1 MALDNGMLVAE
12 RFEIEREVRRGSADV
27 VYRARDRWRD
37 QQVMMRMLWA
47 DPHALE
53 AESFLLGARMLAA
66 LEHPGLEVH
75 VAHGRTP
82 EGLLYLV
89 TEWIEGEALEDRL
102 RHRPLR
108 VGESLGLARSA
119 AAALGLVHERGF
131 AHGSLW
137 SGNLLL
143 RGGQPGDVLLT
154 GFGVAGRN
162 PAWTTA
168 TDSGRIVEALRYV
181 APEQARGQARQS
193 PSADVFALGCV
204 LFECLTGAPPFGGRH
219 AATVLGQILFQ
230 EAPPLRQLRPELP
243 ESLAQLVGRMLSK
256 RPEERPAHGRAV
268 VQALDAIVLGPSQL
282 ALVPG
287 ALPLLLNEGERQ
299 LVCLVLARPTAQ
311 ARGAGVAS
319 VSNAWPAEFEKM
331 MASLSMHIDQL
342 ADGSLIAV
350 MRQAGH
356 TAMDLAAQA
365 ARAALLLGA
374 RLPGWELALATGR
387 GTGSGEP
394 LVAEALR
401 RAFEL
406 LEASGSPGAKA
417 ETEPGTGAGTGPEI
431 GTARGDLGA
440 PEERPADPDD
450 DRGDPSQPESTE
462 GRSPGPWLDELMA
475 RLLDPRFHVRW
486 SEGGRAL
493 LMGERHGRYE
503 LRPLLGTVTPC
514 LGRERE
520 LALLKTWVEY
530 SLDEPMAQA
539 LLVLGP
545 SGMGKSRLRQE
556 FVRRL
561 EENGLN
567 LAIWL
572 GRGDPMRAGT
582 AYGLLAHA
590 VRELCGIRGPGDVAE
605 QRARLSER
613 VGRNQPPAQRP
624 LVAEFL
630 GELCGLP
637 FPDEESA
644 RLRAARQDPRLMSD
658 QVTAAFVAFLGAE
671 CARQPVMLVLEDL
684 HWSDA
689 ATVRLVEAALRD
701 LCDQPLVVLALAR
714 PELKEAFPRLWT
726 GQRMQELR
734 LQALGKK
741 ASLELVER
749 VLGERVTPEM
759 AERIVTQAGGN
770 ALFLEELIRAV
781 AEGRASS
788 DEGGRPAPL
797 PETVLAML
805 QMRFTRLEPMARRLL
820 RAASLFGESFW
831 CGGLYALL
839 GGERHEQEIERA
851 IETLL
856 SGEVLVFRGENR
868 AKGERLFAFRHSLLR
883 DAAYGLMA
891 DEDRR
896 LGHRLVAA
904 YLEQSG
910 ERDPMVLAEHY
921 RLGGRPERAAVHLT
935 RAAHQALA
943 TSDLQ
948 GALARVARAVEC
960 GARGELLGTLRSIE
974 AWAQLW
980 QGNFEPAYRALQEA
994 LTLLPAGSAGWVSA
1008 QGAAVAALGFEG
1020 QLGLWPHIELLAQ
1033 TALLPGAENA
1043 YMEPAMM
1050 AATFCAI
1057 TGKEKTAACLLERM
1071 REVCGQIGRHEP
1083 RARAMLDM
1091 SALWY
1096 ELLAEGD
1103 VEAYKAH
1110 AQAASEAFA
1119 ETGDRRW
1126 LYAAQTHRGVGLLLL
1141 GEIEPGRALC
1151 REMLELLRQSDEP
1164 VARLGTQAMFAF
1176 ALAEAGG
1183 AEHRA
1188 EARALAEEAE
1198 GDPLM
1203 PSFWAGMVH
1212 VALAI
1217 VYGDVGERGAA
1228 ERAAGRALEV
1238 FTRAPA
1244 ASPLAYALLGRILLA
1259 GGRLSEAGAA
1269 IEKGLEQLHAQG
1281 GMGLCDTKLHLAAAE
1296 VRRAL
1301 GQEEAAARALRD
1313 ARRTLDRHAA
1323 RIADAESRERFL
1335 SHSREHARLQ
1345 ALGALD
1351 SLD

>member
-1 MALDNGMLVAE
+1 MNPMTLDSGMLVAE
-12 RFEIEREVRRGSADV
+12 RFEIEREIRRGSADV
-27 VYRARDRWRD
+27 IYCARDRWRD
-37 QQVMMRMLWA
+37 QQVLMRMLWA

-53 AESFLLGARMLAA
+53 AESFLLGARMLAG

-82 EGLLYLV
+82 EGLLYLA
-89 TEWIEGEALEDRL
+89 TEWVEGEILEERL
-102 RHRPLR
+102 RQKPLR
-108 VGESLGLARSA
+108 VGEGLGLLRSA
-119 AAALGLVHERGF
+119 ASALGLVHEQGF
-131 AHGSLW
+131 AHGGLW
-137 SGNLLL
+137 SGNFLL
-143 RGGQPGDVLLT
+143 RGGQPENVVLT
-154 GFGVAGRN
+154 GFGVVGRN

-181 APEQARGQARQS
+181 APEQARGLARQS

-256 RPEERPAHGRAV
+256 RPEERPADGGAV

-282 ALVPG
+282 GLVPG
-287 ALPLLLNEGERQ
+287 AVPLLLTEGERQ
-299 LVCLVLARPTAQ
+299 LVCLVLARPMTSAAETAS
-311 ARGAGVAS
+311 AADPVMAAPS
-319 VSNAWPAEFEKM
+319 KAWPAELEKM
-331 MASLSMHIDQL
+331 MASVNMHTDRL
-342 ADGSLIAV
+342 ADGSLITV

-365 ARAALLLGA
+365 ARAALLLGS

-387 GTGSGEP
+387 GTETGEP

-406 LEASGSPGAKA
+406 LEVKGKPAA
-417 ETEPGTGAGTGPEI
+417 ETEPGAQD
-431 GTARGDLGA
+431 AK
-440 PEERPADPDD
+440 EERLDGYDPSAADPSE
-450 DRGDPSQPESTE
+450 PPEPLE
-462 GRSPGPWLDELMA
+462 GRSFGPWLDELMA

-486 SEGGRAL
+486 SEDGRAL

-520 LALLKTWVEY
+520 LGLLKTWVEY

-561 EENGLN
+561 EESGRT
-567 LAIWL
+567 LAIWI

-590 VRELCGIRGPGDVAE
+590 VRELCGIRGQGDPAE
-605 QRARLSER
+605 QRARLGER
-613 VGRNQPPAQRP
+613 VGRNLLPAQRP
-624 LVAEFL
+624 QVAEFL

-637 FPDEESA
+637 FPDGESA

-658 QVTAAFVAFLGAE
+658 QVMAAFVAFLGAE
-671 CARQPVMLVLEDL
+671 CTRQPVMLVLEDL

-701 LCDQPLVVLALAR
+701 LADQPLVVLALAR
-714 PELKEAFPRLWT
+714 PELKEAFPRLWA

-734 LQALGKK
+734 LQGLGKK

-749 VLGERVTPEM
+749 VLGQRVTPEM
-759 AERIVTQAGGN
+759 AERIVMQAGGN
-770 ALFLEELIRAV
+770 TLFLEELIRAV
-781 AEGRASS
+781 AEGRTSADGTS
-788 DEGGRPAPL
+788 RQTQL

-805 QMRFTRLEPMARRLL
+805 QMRFARLDPMARRLL
-820 RAASLFGESFW
+820 RAASLYGESFW

-856 SGEVLVFRGENR
+856 GGEVLVFRGENR

-883 DAAYGLMA
+883 DAAYGLML

-921 RLGGRPERAAVHLT
+921 RLGGRPERAAVHFA
-935 RAAHQALA
+935 RAGYLALA

-948 GALARVARAVEC
+948 GALDRVTRAVEC

-974 AWAQLW
+974 AWAHLW
-980 QGNFEPAYRALQEA
+980 QGNFQPAYRAMQEA
-994 LTLLPAGSAGWVSA
+994 LTLLPAGSSGWVSV
-1008 QGAAVAALGFEG
+1008 QGAAVAALGFDG
-1020 QLGLWPHIELLAQ
+1020 QHERLGEHIALLAE
-1033 TALLPGAENA
+1033 TPFLRGAEKA
-1043 YMEPAMM
+1043 FLEPAMI
-1050 AATFCAI
+1050 AATFAAI
-1057 TGKEKTAACLLERM
+1057 LGKGTIVGRLIERLREACDR
-1071 REVCGQIGRHEP
+1071 IGGREP
-1083 RARAMLDM
+1083 RDQAMLEFA
-1091 SALWY
+1091 ALWQA
-1096 ELLAEGD
+1096 LLIEGD
-1103 VEAYKAH
+1103 VEAYRSR
-1110 AQAASEAFA
+1110 AQAAAECFA

-1126 LYAAQTHRGVGLLLL
+1126 LYAAQTHRGVGFLLL
-1141 GEIEPGRALC
+1141 GEIERGRALC
-1151 REMLELLRQSDEP
+1151 REMVDLLRQSDEP

-1176 ALAEAGG
+1176 ALAETGG

-1188 EARALAEEAE
+1188 EVRALVEEAVD
-1198 GDPLM
+1198 DPRM
-1203 PSFWAGMVH
+1203 PSFWAGMTH
-1212 VALAI
+1212 VALST
-1217 VYGDVGERGAA
+1217 VYGDEGDLGAA
-1228 ERAAGRALEV
+1228 ERSAMRALEV
-1238 FTRAPA
+1238 FRGAPA
-1244 ASPLAYALLGRILLA
+1244 ATPMACALLGRILLA
-1259 GGRLSEAGAA
+1259 GGRLDEAEVAVQ
-1269 IEKGLEQLHAQG
+1269 KGFAQLEVQG
-1281 GMGLCDTKLHLAAAE
+1281 GMGLLDTKLHLVAAE
-1296 VRRAL
+1296 LGRAS
-1301 GQEEAAARALRD
+1301 GQEEAAEHALANARQ
-1313 ARRTLDRHAA
+1313 TLDRHAA
-1323 RIADAESRERFL
+1323 QIADAESRGRFL
-1335 SHSREHARLQ
+1335 FHSRERARLET
-1345 ALGALD
+1345 LGA
-1351 SLD
+1351 